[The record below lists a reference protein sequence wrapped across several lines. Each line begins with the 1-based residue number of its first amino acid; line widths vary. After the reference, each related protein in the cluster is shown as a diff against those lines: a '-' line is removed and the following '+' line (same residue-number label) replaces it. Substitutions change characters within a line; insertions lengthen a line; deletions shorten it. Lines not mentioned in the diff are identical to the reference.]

1 MFGWIDV
8 GRGGGVIGASSG
20 CFDCFSLWDAI
31 LGGFAG
37 FSKGLEENFGIVY
50 ESKFPIY
57 IYIGGLEIRNGFK
70 PGQNLIKFQSFAL
83 YSKNL
88 NIML

>member
-20 CFDCFSLWDAI
+20 CFDCFSLWNAI

-37 FSKGLEENFGIVY
+37 FSKGLEENFGIV
-50 ESKFPIY
+50 F
-57 IYIGGLEIRNGFK
+57 RNGFK

-83 YSKNL
+83 YSKSL